1 MVVGPENVTFEVT
14 IWPPDRVT
22 EPGLNDIVRGG
33 VAGTTVPADK
43 VIEPVNPFKLERVAV
58 VEPEEPK
65 TK

>member
-1 MVVGPENVTFEVT
+1 M
-14 IWPPDRVT
+14 T
-22 EPGLNDIVRGG
+22 EPELNDIVRGG
-33 VAGTTVPADK
+33 VLAGTTVPEDK